1 MTDRILE
8 IAETPAKVQLHLDCL
23 RVEATDREPQRIPVE
38 EVGLL
43 LLANPLIQISAA
55 ALQALAK
62 AGSAV
67 LVCDDKHLPMAELLP
82 LQSHNLHSERLRKQI
97 AVKEPMKKRLWQQVV
112 QAKLKS
118 QGALLQRLKGNDYG
132 LATMARLV
140 KSGDTDN
147 LEGQGARK
155 YWGLLFDNPDFTR
168 DRDAADQ
175 NRFLNYGYAIIRA
188 QVARAICSTG
198 LNPSLGLHHHNRY
211 DLFPLADDLIE
222 PFRVFVDAKVVE
234 LLTKIDPYSEM
245 TQGIR
250 RALIGVLHQRVNYDG
265 ESLRLSH
272 AIFKCAQALCAI
284 LLGEKTGR
292 LVFPEP

>member
-8 IAETPAKVQLHLDCL
+8 IAETPAKISLHCDCL
-23 RVEATDREPQRIPVE
+23 RVEARGREPQRIPME

-43 LLANPLIQISAA
+43 LLANPQIQISAA
-55 ALQALAK
+55 ALQALAR

-67 LVCDDKHLPMAELLP
+67 LVCDDKCLPVAELLP

-97 AVKEPMKKRLWQQVV
+97 AVKEPSKKRLWQQIV

-118 QGALLQRLKGNDYG
+118 QGALLQRLRGKDFG
-132 LATMARLV
+132 LTAMARLV

-155 YWGLLFDNPDFTR
+155 YWSNLFGDASFIR
-168 DRDAADQ
+168 DRDEPDQ
-175 NRFLNYGYAIIRA
+175 NRFLNYGYAIVRA

-198 LNPSLGLHHHNRY
+198 LNPALGLHHHNRY
-211 DLFPLADDLIE
+211 DSFPLADDLIE
-222 PFRVFVDAKVVE
+222 PFRSLVDEKVVE
-234 LLTKIDPYSEM
+234 LLAAFEPRSEM
-245 TQGIR
+245 TPDIR
-250 RALIGVLHQRVNYDG
+250 KALIAVLHKRVSYDG
-265 ESLRLSH
+265 ESLQLSH
-272 AIFKCAQALCAI
+272 AIFKCAQRLSAL

-292 LVFPEP
+292 LIFPQP